1 VGFLSFLGF
10 KKAPSPKQMRAM
22 LPSLHSFVD
31 VAVRNGPKGS
41 VCFENAGAKTF
52 VTSVLPG
59 MAPGQQVSFTYQNGS
74 GKYRFSAAVR
84 AVDAKQATYEM
95 PDKIDTVQKFAG
107 SKKRSTVRIDTTV
120 PVQWRYAPTG
130 KIETE
135 WQKGVLS
142 DISRTGSSLAADRE
156 IKSGN
161 VIELKISLSPSGDP
175 VTTRADARRADKIPG
190 TQKFN
195 VGLAFH
201 PLKAEVE
208 KAIVEFINRRQ
219 VDLRSRG
226 LG

>member
-31 VAVRNGPKGS
+31 VSVRNGPKGS

-52 VTSVLPG
+52 MTSVLPG
-59 MAPGQQVSFTYQNGS
+59 MAPGQQVVFNYQNTD
-74 GKYRFSAAVR
+74 GKFRFNTAVR
-84 AVDAKQATYEM
+84 AVDEKQATYDI
-95 PDKIDTVQKFAG
+95 PGKIDTVQKFAG
-107 SKKRSTVRIDTTV
+107 SRKRTTVRIDTTV

-130 KIETE
+130 KIEAE

-156 IKSGN
+156 IKTGN
-161 VIELKISLSPSGDP
+161 VLELKITLTPGGEP
-175 VTTRADARRADKIPG
+175 VSVRADARRVDKIAG
-190 TQKFN
+190 TQKYN
-195 VGLAFH
+195 VGLSFQA
-201 PLKAEVE
+201 LKADVE
-208 KAIVEFINRRQ
+208 KAIVEYINRRQ